1 MCGTEGEG
9 RVFAASEAWVL
20 AVKASLCNSR
30 SRLGLQP
37 QESVAK
43 FYSTNLHVN
52 TQEAKSQ
59 MSSRRHTPVRTTV
72 SPWGDS
78 AKLGHALFGF

>member
-1 MCGTEGEG
+1 MPKMCGTEGEG
-9 RVFAASEAWVL
+9 RVSAASEACFL
-20 AVKASLCNSR
+20 AVKASLCNSW

-37 QESVAK
+37 RESVAK

-59 MSSRRHTPVRTTV
+59 MSSRRHTPV
-72 SPWGDS
+72 
-78 AKLGHALFGF
+78 